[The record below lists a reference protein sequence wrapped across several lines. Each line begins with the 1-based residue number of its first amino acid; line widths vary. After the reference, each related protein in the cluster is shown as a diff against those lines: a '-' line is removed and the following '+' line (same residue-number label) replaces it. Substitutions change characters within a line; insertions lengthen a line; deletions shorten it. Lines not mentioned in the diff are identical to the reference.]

1 MKKVFNLNL
10 DLKRSSSILV
20 GAVQYDKNTNILSI
34 LLTDSGQN
42 VEIPQDCNVELIFR
56 KPNRKILKIK
66 GEIIQGEKGQ
76 LLQFVL
82 SSSSLSVFGIADI
95 EIRITDGFDVLTT
108 GRFALE
114 IRESLLSG
122 EVIDNEESGHT
133 TPEGLSLEDIVKA
146 LNFEPILEEDILK
159 IVMGGL

>member
-1 MKKVFNLNL
+1 MKKVFNINL

-34 LLTDSGQN
+34 LLTDSGHN

-56 KPNRKILKIK
+56 RPDRKILKIK

-82 SSSSLSVFGIADI
+82 NSSSLSVFGIADI
-95 EIRITDGFDVLTT
+95 EIRITNGFDILTT

-122 EVIDNEESGHT
+122 QVIDNEESGHS

>member
-1 MKKVFNLNL
+1 MKKIFNIKL

-34 LLTDSGQN
+34 LLTDGGQN
-42 VEIPQDCNVELIFR
+42 VEIPQDCTVELIFR
-56 KPNRKILKIK
+56 RPDRKILKIK

>member
-1 MKKVFNLNL
+1 MKKIFNIKL

-34 LLTDSGQN
+34 LLTDGGQN
-42 VEIPQDCNVELIFR
+42 VEIPNDCNVELIFR
-56 KPNRKILKIK
+56 RPDRKILKIK

-82 SSSSLSVFGIADI
+82 NSSSLSVFGIADI
-95 EIRITDGFDVLTT
+95 EIRITNGFDILTT

-122 EVIDNEESGHT
+122 QVIDNEESGHS

>member
-34 LLTDSGQN
+34 LLTDGGQN

-56 KPNRKILKIK
+56 RPDRKILKIK

-95 EIRITDGFDVLTT
+95 EIRITNGFDVLTT

-122 EVIDNEESGHT
+122 EVIDNEESGHS

>member
-1 MKKVFNLNL
+1 MKKIFNIKL

-34 LLTDSGQN
+34 LLTDGGRN
-42 VEIPQDCNVELIFR
+42 VEIPNDCNVELIFR
-56 KPNRKILKIK
+56 RPDRKILKLK

-95 EIRITDGFDVLTT
+95 EIRITNGFDILTT

-122 EVIDNEESGHT
+122 QVIDNEESGHS
-133 TPEGLSLEDIVKA
+133 TPEGLSLEDIIKA

-159 IVMGGL
+159 IIMGGL

>member
-1 MKKVFNLNL
+1 MKKIFNIKL

-34 LLTDSGQN
+34 LLTDGGRN
-42 VEIPQDCNVELIFR
+42 VEIPNDCNVELIFR
-56 KPNRKILKIK
+56 RPDRKILKIK

-82 SSSSLSVFGIADI
+82 NSSSLSVFGIADI
-95 EIRITDGFDVLTT
+95 EIRITKGFDILTT

-122 EVIDNEESGHT
+122 QVIDNEESGHS
-133 TPEGLSLEDIVKA
+133 TPEGLSLEDIIKA

-159 IVMGGL
+159 IIMGGL

>member
-1 MKKVFNLNL
+1 MKKIFNIKL

-34 LLTDSGQN
+34 LLTDGGRN
-42 VEIPQDCNVELIFR
+42 VEIPNDCNVELIFR
-56 KPNRKILKIK
+56 RPDRKILKIK

-95 EIRITDGFDVLTT
+95 EIRITKDFDILTT

-122 EVIDNEESGHT
+122 QVIDNEESGHS
-133 TPEGLSLEDIVKA
+133 TPEGLSLEDIIKA

>member
-1 MKKVFNLNL
+1 MKKIFNIKL

-34 LLTDSGQN
+34 LLTDGGRN

-56 KPNRKILKIK
+56 RPDRKILKIK

-82 SSSSLSVFGIADI
+82 NSSSLSVFGIADI
-95 EIRITDGFDVLTT
+95 EIRITKGFDILTT

-122 EVIDNEESGHT
+122 QVIDNEESGHS
-133 TPEGLSLEDIVKA
+133 TPEGLSLEDIIKA

>member
-1 MKKVFNLNL
+1 MRKIFNIKL

-34 LLTDSGQN
+34 LLTDGGRN
-42 VEIPQDCNVELIFR
+42 VEIPNDCNVELIFR
-56 KPNRKILKIK
+56 RPDRKILKIK

-82 SSSSLSVFGIADI
+82 NSSSLSVFGIADI
-95 EIRITDGFDVLTT
+95 EIRITKGFDILTT

-122 EVIDNEESGHT
+122 QVIDNEESGHS
-133 TPEGLSLEDIVKA
+133 TPEGLSLEYIIKA

-159 IVMGGL
+159 IVMGGI

>member
-1 MKKVFNLNL
+1 MKKIFNIKL

-34 LLTDSGQN
+34 LLTDGGRN
-42 VEIPQDCNVELIFR
+42 VEIPNDCNVELIFR
-56 KPNRKILKIK
+56 RPDRKILKIK

-95 EIRITDGFDVLTT
+95 EIRITNGFDILTT

-122 EVIDNEESGHT
+122 QVIDNEESGHS
-133 TPEGLSLEDIVKA
+133 TPEGLSLEDIIKA

-159 IVMGGL
+159 IIMGGL

>member
-1 MKKVFNLNL
+1 MKKIFNIKL

-20 GAVQYDKNTNILSI
+20 GAVQYDKNTNVLSI
-34 LLTDSGQN
+34 LLTDGGHN
-42 VEIPQDCNVELIFR
+42 VEIPQDCSVELIFR
-56 KPNRKILKIK
+56 RPDRKILKIK

-95 EIRITDGFDVLTT
+95 EVRITDGLDILTT

-122 EVIDNEESGHT
+122 EVIDNEESGHS

>member
-1 MKKVFNLNL
+1 MKKIFNIKL

-34 LLTDSGQN
+34 LLTDGGRN
-42 VEIPQDCNVELIFR
+42 VEIPPDCNIELIFR
-56 KPNRKILKIK
+56 RPDRKILKIK

-82 SSSSLSVFGIADI
+82 NSSSLSVFGIADI
-95 EIRITDGFDVLTT
+95 EIRITDGFDILTT

-122 EVIDNEESGHT
+122 QVIDNEESGHS
-133 TPEGLSLEDIVKA
+133 TPEGLSLEDIIKA

-159 IVMGGL
+159 IIMGGL

>member
-1 MKKVFNLNL
+1 MKKIFNIKL

-34 LLTDSGQN
+34 LLTDSGHN
-42 VEIPQDCNVELIFR
+42 VEIPNDCNVELIFR
-56 KPNRKILKIK
+56 RPDRKILKIK

-82 SSSSLSVFGIADI
+82 NSSSLSVFGIADI
-95 EIRITDGFDVLTT
+95 EIRITNGFDILTT

-122 EVIDNEESGHT
+122 QVIDNEEPGHS

>member
-1 MKKVFNLNL
+1 MKKVFNINL

-34 LLTDSGQN
+34 LLTDGGQN
-42 VEIPQDCNVELIFR
+42 VEIPNDCNVELIFR
-56 KPNRKILKIK
+56 RPDRKILKIK

-82 SSSSLSVFGIADI
+82 NSSSLSVFGIADI
-95 EIRITDGFDVLTT
+95 EIRITNGFDILTT

-122 EVIDNEESGHT
+122 QVIDNEESGHS

>member
-1 MKKVFNLNL
+1 MKKIFNIKL

-34 LLTDSGQN
+34 LLTDGGQN
-42 VEIPQDCNVELIFR
+42 VEIPSDCNVELIFR
-56 KPNRKILKIK
+56 RPDRKILKIK

-82 SSSSLSVFGIADI
+82 NSSSLSVFGIADI
-95 EIRITDGFDVLTT
+95 EIRITNGFDILTT

-122 EVIDNEESGHT
+122 QVIDNEESGHS

>member
-1 MKKVFNLNL
+1 MKKVFNIKL

-34 LLTDSGQN
+34 LLTDGGRN
-42 VEIPQDCNVELIFR
+42 VEIPNDCNVELIFR
-56 KPNRKILKIK
+56 RPDRKILKIK

-95 EIRITDGFDVLTT
+95 EIRITKGLDILTT

-122 EVIDNEESGHT
+122 QVIDNEESGHS
-133 TPEGLSLEDIVKA
+133 TPEGLSLEDIIKA

>member
-1 MKKVFNLNL
+1 MKKIFNIKL

-34 LLTDSGQN
+34 LLTDGGRN
-42 VEIPQDCNVELIFR
+42 VEIPNDCNVELIFR
-56 KPNRKILKIK
+56 RPDRKILKIK

-82 SSSSLSVFGIADI
+82 NSSSLSVFGIADI
-95 EIRITDGFDVLTT
+95 EIRITDGFDILTT

-122 EVIDNEESGHT
+122 QVIDNEESGHS
-133 TPEGLSLEDIVKA
+133 TPEGLSLEDIIKA

-159 IVMGGL
+159 IIMGGL

>member
-1 MKKVFNLNL
+1 MKKVFNLSL

-34 LLTDSGQN
+34 LLTDGGHN
-42 VEIPQDCNVELIFR
+42 VEIPQDCSVELIFR
-56 KPNRKILKIK
+56 RPDRKILKLK

-82 SSSSLSVFGIADI
+82 SASALSVFGIADI
-95 EIRITDGFDVLTT
+95 EVRITDGLDILTT

-122 EVIDNEESGHT
+122 QVIDNEESGHS

-146 LNFEPILEEDILK
+146 LNFEPIMEEDILK

>member
-1 MKKVFNLNL
+1 MKKVFNIKL

-34 LLTDSGQN
+34 LLTDGGRN
-42 VEIPQDCNVELIFR
+42 VEIPNDCNVELIFR
-56 KPNRKILKIK
+56 RPDRKILKIK

-95 EIRITDGFDVLTT
+95 EIRITKGFDILTT

-122 EVIDNEESGHT
+122 QVIDNEESGHS
-133 TPEGLSLEDIVKA
+133 TPEGLSLEDIIKA

>member
-1 MKKVFNLNL
+1 MKKIFNIKL

-34 LLTDSGQN
+34 LLTDGGQN
-42 VEIPQDCNVELIFR
+42 VEIPNDCNVELIFR
-56 KPNRKILKIK
+56 RPDRKILKIK

-82 SSSSLSVFGIADI
+82 NSSSLSVFGIADI
-95 EIRITDGFDVLTT
+95 EIRITNGFDILTT

-122 EVIDNEESGHT
+122 QVIDNEESGHS
-133 TPEGLSLEDIVKA
+133 TPEGLSLEDIIKA

>member
-1 MKKVFNLNL
+1 MKKIFNIKL

-34 LLTDSGQN
+34 LLTDGGRN
-42 VEIPQDCNVELIFR
+42 VEIPNDCNVELIFR
-56 KPNRKILKIK
+56 RPDRKILKIK

-95 EIRITDGFDVLTT
+95 EIRITNGFDILTT

-122 EVIDNEESGHT
+122 QVIDNEESGHS
-133 TPEGLSLEDIVKA
+133 TPEGLSLEDIIKA
-146 LNFEPILEEDILK
+146 LNFEPILDEDILK

>member
-1 MKKVFNLNL
+1 MKKIFNIKL

-34 LLTDSGQN
+34 LLTDGGRN
-42 VEIPQDCNVELIFR
+42 VEIPNDCNVELIFR
-56 KPNRKILKIK
+56 RPDRKILKLK

-95 EIRITDGFDVLTT
+95 EIRITNGFNILTT

-122 EVIDNEESGHT
+122 QVIDNEESGHS

-159 IVMGGL
+159 IIMGGL

>member
-1 MKKVFNLNL
+1 MKKIFNIKL
-10 DLKRSSSILV
+10 DIKRSSSILV

-34 LLTDSGQN
+34 LLTDGWHN
-42 VEIPQDCNVELIFR
+42 VEIPQDCSVELIFR
-56 KPNRKILKIK
+56 RPDRKILKIK

-95 EIRITDGFDVLTT
+95 EIRIINGFDILTT

-122 EVIDNEESGHT
+122 QVIDNEESGHT
-133 TPEGLSLEDIVKA
+133 TPKGLSLEDIVKA
-146 LNFEPILEEDILK
+146 LNFEPIMEEDILK

>member
-56 KPNRKILKIK
+56 RPDRKILKIK

-95 EIRITDGFDVLTT
+95 EIRITNGFDVLTT

>member
-1 MKKVFNLNL
+1 M
-10 DLKRSSSILV
+10 
-20 GAVQYDKNTNILSI
+20 
-34 LLTDSGQN
+34 
-42 VEIPQDCNVELIFR
+42 IFR
-56 KPNRKILKIK
+56 RPDRKILKIK

-82 SSSSLSVFGIADI
+82 NSSSLSVFGIADI
-95 EIRITDGFDVLTT
+95 EIRITNGFDILTT

-122 EVIDNEESGHT
+122 QVIDNEESGHS

>member
-1 MKKVFNLNL
+1 MKKVFNIKL

-34 LLTDSGQN
+34 LLTDGGQN
-42 VEIPQDCNVELIFR
+42 VEIPNDYNVELIFR
-56 KPNRKILKIK
+56 RPDRKILKIK

-82 SSSSLSVFGIADI
+82 NSSSLSVFGIADI
-95 EIRITDGFDVLTT
+95 EVRITDGFDILTT

-122 EVIDNEESGHT
+122 QVIDNEESGHS

>member
-56 KPNRKILKIK
+56 RPDRKILKIK

-95 EIRITDGFDVLTT
+95 EIRITNGFDVLTT

-122 EVIDNEESGHT
+122 EVIDNEDSGHS

>member
-1 MKKVFNLNL
+1 MKKIFNIKL

-34 LLTDSGQN
+34 LLTDSGHN
-42 VEIPQDCNVELIFR
+42 VEIPNDCNVELIFR
-56 KPNRKILKIK
+56 RPDRKILKIK

-82 SSSSLSVFGIADI
+82 NSSSLSVFGIADI
-95 EIRITDGFDVLTT
+95 EIRITNGFDILTT

-122 EVIDNEESGHT
+122 QVIDNEESGHS

>member
-1 MKKVFNLNL
+1 MKKIFNIKL

-34 LLTDSGQN
+34 LLTDGGQN
-42 VEIPQDCNVELIFR
+42 VEIPNDCNVELIFR
-56 KPNRKILKIK
+56 RPDRKILKIK

-95 EIRITDGFDVLTT
+95 EIRITDGFDILTT

-122 EVIDNEESGHT
+122 QVIDNEESGHS
-133 TPEGLSLEDIVKA
+133 TPEGLSLEDIIKA

-159 IVMGGL
+159 IIMGGL

>member
-1 MKKVFNLNL
+1 MKKIFNIKL

-20 GAVQYDKNTNILSI
+20 GAVQYDKNTNVLSI
-34 LLTDSGQN
+34 LLTDGGRN
-42 VEIPQDCNVELIFR
+42 VEIPNDCNVELIFR
-56 KPNRKILKIK
+56 RPDRKILKIK

-95 EIRITDGFDVLTT
+95 EIRITNGFDILTT

-122 EVIDNEESGHT
+122 QVIDNEESGHS
-133 TPEGLSLEDIVKA
+133 TPEGLSLEDIIKA

-159 IVMGGL
+159 IIMGGL

>member
-1 MKKVFNLNL
+1 MKKIFNIKL

-34 LLTDSGQN
+34 LLTDGGHN
-42 VEIPQDCNVELIFR
+42 VEIPQDCSVELIFR
-56 KPNRKILKIK
+56 RPDRKILKIK

-82 SSSSLSVFGIADI
+82 SASSLSVFGIADI

>member
-1 MKKVFNLNL
+1 MKKIFNIKL

-34 LLTDSGQN
+34 LLTDGGQN
-42 VEIPQDCNVELIFR
+42 VEIPNDCNVELIFR
-56 KPNRKILKIK
+56 RPDRKILKIK

-95 EIRITDGFDVLTT
+95 EIRITNGLDILTT

-122 EVIDNEESGHT
+122 QVIDNEESGHS
-133 TPEGLSLEDIVKA
+133 TPEGLSLEDIIKA

-159 IVMGGL
+159 IIMGGL

>member
-1 MKKVFNLNL
+1 MKKIFNIKL

-34 LLTDSGQN
+34 LLTDSGHN
-42 VEIPQDCNVELIFR
+42 VEIPNDCNVELIFR
-56 KPNRKILKIK
+56 RPNRKILKIK

-82 SSSSLSVFGIADI
+82 NSSSLSVFGIADI
-95 EIRITDGFDVLTT
+95 EIRITNGFDILTT

-122 EVIDNEESGHT
+122 QVIDNEESGHS

>member
-1 MKKVFNLNL
+1 MKKIFSIKL

-34 LLTDSGQN
+34 LLTDGGQN
-42 VEIPQDCNVELIFR
+42 VEIPNDCNVELIFR
-56 KPNRKILKIK
+56 RPDRKILKIK

-95 EIRITDGFDVLTT
+95 EIRITNGLDILTT

-122 EVIDNEESGHT
+122 QVIDNEESGHS
-133 TPEGLSLEDIVKA
+133 TPEGLSLEDIIKA

-159 IVMGGL
+159 IIMGGL

>member
-34 LLTDSGQN
+34 LLTDGGHN

-56 KPNRKILKIK
+56 RPDRKILKIK
-66 GEIIQGEKGQ
+66 GEIIQGEQGQ

-82 SSSSLSVFGIADI
+82 SSSALSVFGIADI
-95 EIRITDGFDVLTT
+95 EIRITNGFDILTT

-122 EVIDNEESGHT
+122 EVIDNEESGHS
-133 TPEGLSLEDIVKA
+133 TPDGLSLEDIVKA